1 MPLKLKDAK
10 RWLPS
15 ALVSTLLIA
24 GILYFV
30 DFGKMLQ
37 AFRSAN
43 YLILAF
49 AMSLSFLWMAVRA
62 IVWRTLLRDR
72 ASYRD
77 VLFTIGE
84 GYLLNNFLPFRLG
97 EIGRAF
103 LISRKS
109 KPAPGSGQRPSAS
122 SGQRP
127 SASSGQRPS
136 AGPGQGLQFMEVL
149 PTIVIERAVDLVCSA
164 AILLISLPFVVGA
177 EGAGQIGL
185 IVGAVVLLGL
195 VVLYLLA
202 RNRQWAL
209 DRFHRLSQRWPA
221 LQKIGGGFIEAFLE
235 GLAVLTDGWLFARF
249 LFWMTV
255 DWSVAILSFFM
266 IILAFFPEA
275 QLIWGFFGL
284 GVAAFGNAIPS
295 LPGAIG
301 TFEGAFGGALTIL
314 TGDQS
319 TALAAALAGR
329 VYMYISAIPLGLIGL
344 ASEGQTLPGIYQQLK
359 EFRAKGSL
367 GQDEIAGAA
376 ERVLEPDHDSSP

>member
-1 MPLKLKDAK
+1 MKDIK
-10 RWLPS
+10 RWLPG
-15 ALVSTLLIA
+15 ALVSILLIV

-30 DFGKMLQ
+30 DFHEMAE

-43 YLILAF
+43 YFILVF
-49 AMSLSFLWMAVRA
+49 SLSLSFLWMAVRA

-77 VLFTIGE
+77 VFLTEGE

-97 EIGRAF
+97 ELGRAF
-103 LISRKS
+103 LISRK
-109 KPAPGSGQRPSAS
+109 AN
-122 SGQRP
+122 
-127 SASSGQRPS
+127 
-136 AGPGQGLQFMEVL
+136 LQFMEVL
-149 PTIVIERAVDLVCSA
+149 PTIVIERAVDLAYSA
-164 AILLISLPFVVGA
+164 VILLISLPFVVGA
-177 EGAGQIGL
+177 EGAGQIGW

-202 RNRQWAL
+202 RNREWAL
-209 DRFHRLSQRWPA
+209 DLFHKFSQRWPF
-221 LQKIGGGFIEAFLE
+221 LQRVGGNFIEAFLE

-255 DWSVAILSFFM
+255 NWFISIVSYYLLIR
-266 IILAFFPEA
+266 AFFPDA
-275 QLIWGFFGL
+275 QLIWAFFGL

-329 VYMYISAIPLGLIGL
+329 LYMYISTIVVGLIGL
-344 ASEGQTLPGIYQQLK
+344 SSEGQTLSGIYQQLK
-359 EFRAKGSL
+359 DFRAKGN
-367 GQDEIAGAA
+367 AGT
-376 ERVLEPDHDSSP
+376 E

>member
-1 MPLKLKDAK
+1 MKEAK
-10 RWLPS
+10 RWLPG
-15 ALVSTLLIA
+15 ALVSILLIA

-30 DFGKMLQ
+30 DFRQMVQ
-37 AFRSAN
+37 AIRSAN
-43 YLILAF
+43 YFVLA
-49 AMSLSFLWMAVRA
+49 LSIPLAFLWMAVRG
-62 IVWRTLLRDR
+62 IVWRTLLRNR

-77 VLFTIGE
+77 VLLTVGE

-109 KPAPGSGQRPSAS
+109 TM
-122 SGQRP
+122 
-127 SASSGQRPS
+127 
-136 AGPGQGLQFMEVL
+136 QFMEVL
-149 PTIVIERAVDLVCSA
+149 PTIVIERAVDLAYSA
-164 AILLISLPFVVGA
+164 AILLVSLPFVVGA

-185 IVGAVVLLGL
+185 IVGVLVVFGL
-195 VVLYLLA
+195 AVLYLLA

-209 DRFHRLSQRWPA
+209 DLFHKLSQRWHA
-221 LQKIGGGFIEAFLE
+221 LQRIGGSFIEAFLE

-255 DWSVAILSFFM
+255 NWGIALLSYYL
-266 IILAFFPEA
+266 IIRAFFPEV
-275 QLIWGFFGL
+275 QVMWSFFGL

-301 TFEGAFGGALTIL
+301 TFEGAFGGALTLL

-329 VYMYISAIPLGLIGL
+329 LYMYISAITIGLIGL
-344 ASEGQTLPGIYQQLK
+344 ASEGETLSGIYQQLK
-359 EFRAKGSL
+359 DFRAKSKV
-367 GQDEIAGAA
+367 GA
-376 ERVLEPDHDSSP
+376 D

>member
-1 MPLKLKDAK
+1 MKEIK
-10 RWLPS
+10 RWLPG
-15 ALVSTLLIA
+15 ALVSILLIA

-30 DFGKMLQ
+30 DFGEMVQ
-37 AFRSAN
+37 AIRSAN
-43 YLILAF
+43 YLILVMALP
-49 AMSLSFLWMAVRA
+49 LSFLWMGVRA
-62 IVWRTLLRDR
+62 IVWRTLLRNR

-77 VLFTIGE
+77 VLLTVGE

-109 KPAPGSGQRPSAS
+109 VPSTPLREQAGSPVPALSRPGQDGAAPAQAGQR
-122 SGQRP
+122 
-127 SASSGQRPS
+127 
-136 AGPGQGLQFMEVL
+136 LQFMEVL
-149 PTIVIERAVDLVCSA
+149 PTIVIERAVDLAFSA
-164 AILLISLPFVVGA
+164 TILLVSLPFVVGA

-185 IVGAVVLLGL
+185 IVGLVVLLGL

-209 DRFHRLSQRWPA
+209 DLFHKLSQRWPA
-221 LQKIGGGFIEAFLE
+221 LQRVGGGFVEAFLI

-255 DWSVAILSFFM
+255 DWTIAIVSYFM
-266 IILAFFPEA
+266 IILAFFPDA

-284 GVAAFGNAIPS
+284 GIAAFGNAIPS

-329 VYMYISAIPLGLIGL
+329 LYMYVSGITLGLIGL
-344 ASEGQTLPGIYQQLK
+344 ASEGQTLSGIYQQLK
-359 EFRAKGSL
+359 DFRTKG
-367 GQDEIAGAA
+367 IASA
-376 ERVLEPDHDSSP
+376 E

>member
-1 MPLKLKDAK
+1 MKDIK
-10 RWLPS
+10 RLLPG
-15 ALVSTLLIA
+15 ALVSILLIA

-30 DFGKMLQ
+30 DFGEMLE
-37 AFRSAN
+37 AIRSAD
-43 YLILAF
+43 YLILAL
-49 AMSLSFLWMAVRA
+49 AMPLSFVWMGIRA

-72 ASYRD
+72 VSYKD

-84 GYLLNNFLPFRLG
+84 GYLLNTFLPFRLG

-103 LISRKS
+103 LITRKS
-109 KPAPGSGQRPSAS
+109 AHLTRFRQAQPGGSGQR
-122 SGQRP
+122 
-127 SASSGQRPS
+127 
-136 AGPGQGLQFMEVL
+136 LQFMEVL
-149 PTIVIERAVDLVCSA
+149 PTIVIERAVDLAVNA
-164 AILLISLPFVVGA
+164 AILLVSLPFVVGA

-195 VVLYLLA
+195 AVLYLLA
-202 RNRQWAL
+202 RNRKWAL
-209 DRFHRLSQRWPA
+209 GVFHKLSQRWPV
-221 LQKIGGGFIEAFLE
+221 LQRVGGGFIEAFLE

-255 DWSVAILSFFM
+255 NWAIAIVSYYM
-266 IILAFFPEA
+266 IIRAFFPQA

-284 GVAAFGNAIPS
+284 GAAAFGNAIPS

-329 VYMYISAIPLGLIGL
+329 LYMYISAIVLGLIGL
-344 ASEGQTLPGIYQQLK
+344 SSEGQTLSGIYQQLK
-359 EFRAKGSL
+359 EFRAKGSAGL
-367 GQDEIAGAA
+367 GQDKTAGTA
-376 ERVLEPDHDSSP
+376 ERILETDHDSSS

>member
-1 MPLKLKDAK
+1 MKEVK
-10 RWLPS
+10 RWLPG
-15 ALVSTLLIA
+15 ALVSILLIA

-30 DFGKMLQ
+30 DFREMVE
-37 AFRSAN
+37 AIRSAN
-43 YLILAF
+43 YLILAL
-49 AMSLSFLWMAVRA
+49 ALPLSFVWMGVRA
-62 IVWRTLLRDR
+62 IVWRTLLRNR

-77 VLFTIGE
+77 VLLTVGE

-109 KPAPGSGQRPSAS
+109 TLSIGSGQR
-122 SGQRP
+122 
-127 SASSGQRPS
+127 
-136 AGPGQGLQFMEVL
+136 LQFMEVL
-149 PTIVIERAVDLVCSA
+149 PTIVIERSVDLGYSA
-164 AILLISLPFVVGA
+164 AILLVSLPFVVGA
-177 EGAGQIGL
+177 EGAGQIGA
-185 IVGAVVLLGL
+185 IVAAVVLLGL
-195 VVLYLLA
+195 AMLYMLA

-209 DRFHRLSQRWPA
+209 DQFHRLSKRWPA
-221 LQKIGGGFIEAFLE
+221 LQRAGGGFIEAFLE

-255 DWSVAILSFFM
+255 NWSIAIVSYFM
-266 IILAFFPEA
+266 IIRAFFPTA
-275 QLIWGFFGL
+275 QFIWGFFGL

-329 VYMYISAIPLGLIGL
+329 LYMYISAITLGLIGL
-344 ASEGQTLPGIYQQLK
+344 ASEGQTLSGIYQQLK
-359 EFRAKGSL
+359 DFRAKAS
-367 GQDEIAGAA
+367 AGA
-376 ERVLEPDHDSSP
+376 E

>member
-1 MPLKLKDAK
+1 MKEAK
-10 RWLPS
+10 RWLPG
-15 ALVSTLLIA
+15 ALVSILLIA

-30 DFGKMLQ
+30 DFRQMVQ
-37 AFRSAN
+37 AIRSAN
-43 YLILAF
+43 YFVLA
-49 AMSLSFLWMAVRA
+49 LSIPLAFLWMAVRG
-62 IVWRTLLRDR
+62 IVWRTLLRNR

-77 VLFTIGE
+77 VLLTVGE

-109 KPAPGSGQRPSAS
+109 TM
-122 SGQRP
+122 
-127 SASSGQRPS
+127 
-136 AGPGQGLQFMEVL
+136 QFMEVL
-149 PTIVIERAVDLVCSA
+149 PTIVIERAVDLAYSA
-164 AILLISLPFVVGA
+164 AILLVSLPFVVGA

-185 IVGAVVLLGL
+185 IVGVLVVFGL
-195 VVLYLLA
+195 AVLYLLA

-209 DRFHRLSQRWPA
+209 DLFHKLSQRWHV
-221 LQKIGGGFIEAFLE
+221 LQRIGGSFIEAFLE

-255 DWSVAILSFFM
+255 NWGIALLSYYL
-266 IILAFFPEA
+266 IIRAFFPEV
-275 QLIWGFFGL
+275 QVMWSFFGL

-301 TFEGAFGGALTIL
+301 TFEGAFGGALTLL

-329 VYMYISAIPLGLIGL
+329 LYMYISAITIGLIGL
-344 ASEGQTLPGIYQQLK
+344 ASEGETLSGIYQQLK
-359 EFRAKGSL
+359 DFRAKSKV
-367 GQDEIAGAA
+367 GA
-376 ERVLEPDHDSSP
+376 D

>member
-1 MPLKLKDAK
+1 MKEIK
-10 RWLPS
+10 RWLPG
-15 ALVSTLLIA
+15 ALVSILLIA

-30 DFGKMLQ
+30 DFGEMVQ
-37 AFRSAN
+37 AIRSAN
-43 YLILAF
+43 YLILVMALP
-49 AMSLSFLWMAVRA
+49 LSFLWMGVRA
-62 IVWRTLLRDR
+62 IVWRTLLRNR

-77 VLFTIGE
+77 VLLTVGE

-109 KPAPGSGQRPSAS
+109 VPSTGSGQR
-122 SGQRP
+122 
-127 SASSGQRPS
+127 
-136 AGPGQGLQFMEVL
+136 LQFMEVL
-149 PTIVIERAVDLVCSA
+149 PTIVIERAVDLAFSA
-164 AILLISLPFVVGA
+164 TILLVSLPFVVGA

-185 IVGAVVLLGL
+185 IVGLVVLLGL

-209 DRFHRLSQRWPA
+209 DLFHKLSQRWPA
-221 LQKIGGGFIEAFLE
+221 LQRVGGGFVEAFLI

-255 DWSVAILSFFM
+255 DWTIAIVSYFM
-266 IILAFFPEA
+266 IILAFFPDA

-284 GVAAFGNAIPS
+284 GIAAFGNAIPS

-329 VYMYISAIPLGLIGL
+329 LYMYISGITLGLIGL
-344 ASEGQTLPGIYQQLK
+344 ASEGQTLSGIYQQLK
-359 EFRAKGSL
+359 DFRTKG
-367 GQDEIAGAA
+367 IASA
-376 ERVLEPDHDSSP
+376 E

>member
-1 MPLKLKDAK
+1 MKEIK
-10 RWLPS
+10 RWLPGT
-15 ALVSTLLIA
+15 LVSILLIA

-30 DFGKMLQ
+30 DFGEMVQ
-37 AFRSAN
+37 AIRSAN
-43 YLILAF
+43 YLILVMALP
-49 AMSLSFLWMAVRA
+49 LSFLWMGVRA
-62 IVWRTLLRDR
+62 IVWRTLLRNR

-77 VLFTIGE
+77 VLLTVGE

-109 KPAPGSGQRPSAS
+109 VPSTGSGQR
-122 SGQRP
+122 
-127 SASSGQRPS
+127 
-136 AGPGQGLQFMEVL
+136 LQFMEVL
-149 PTIVIERAVDLVCSA
+149 PTIVIERAVDLAFSA
-164 AILLISLPFVVGA
+164 TILLVSLPFVVGA

-185 IVGAVVLLGL
+185 IVGLVVLLGL

-209 DRFHRLSQRWPA
+209 DLFHKLSQRRPA
-221 LQKIGGGFIEAFLE
+221 LQRVGGGFVEAFLI

-255 DWSVAILSFFM
+255 DWSIAVVSYFM
-266 IILAFFPEA
+266 IILAFFPQA

-284 GVAAFGNAIPS
+284 GIAAFGNAIPS

-329 VYMYISAIPLGLIGL
+329 LYMYISGITLGLIGL
-344 ASEGQTLPGIYQQLK
+344 ASEGQTLSGIYQQLK
-359 EFRAKGSL
+359 DFRAKGS
-367 GQDEIAGAA
+367 ASA
-376 ERVLEPDHDSSP
+376 E